1 MGFAATSCGLILILR
16 SGLGMGPWGALEVA
30 LSERTIFSMGQIT
43 QLISL
48 ILVILSWLM
57 GILPSLVTIMNVYFI
72 GLFMDVFLG
81 IIPQFSNIFVQ
92 IVVFFSGLLIY
103 SFGISFYLSFSKNNS
118 GPRESFMLGLSKC
131 FSVSIRLSRVIIDV
145 SILIIALLFKGPVGI
160 GTLVF
165 ALSAGPLIQRFLKFR
180 GLHSEKGE
188 IKRISS

>member
-43 QLISL
+43 QFISL

-57 GILPSLVTIMNVYFI
+57 GISPSFVTIMNVYFI
-72 GLFMDVFLG
+72 GLFMDLFLI

-92 IVVFFSGLLIY
+92 LVVFFSGLIIY

-118 GPRESFMLGLSKC
+118 GPRESFMLGLSKF
-131 FSVSIRLSRVIIDV
+131 FSVSIRLSRVMIDV
-145 SILIIALLFKGPVGI
+145 SIFIIALFFRGPVGI
-160 GTLVF
+160 GTLIF

-180 GLHSEKGE
+180 GLYSEKGE
-188 IKRISS
+188 IKKISS